1 LKKPALENGL
11 KNLRQDPKSSKQ
23 AEVKCS
29 TAVAVLF
36 LESDCHYTCGNFCV
50 ALYLPHSKLP
60 QQRVVHGQITR
71 LQIYKLETVPN
82 DAHTTY

>member
-1 LKKPALENGL
+1 LKKPGFGKWR
-11 KNLRQDPKSSKQ
+11 KNLRQDPKPSKQ
-23 AEVKCS
+23 AEVKCGP
-29 TAVAVLF
+29 AVAVLF
-36 LESDCHYTCGNFCV
+36 LVSDCHNTCGNFCV
-50 ALYLPHSKLP
+50 AIYLPHSKLP